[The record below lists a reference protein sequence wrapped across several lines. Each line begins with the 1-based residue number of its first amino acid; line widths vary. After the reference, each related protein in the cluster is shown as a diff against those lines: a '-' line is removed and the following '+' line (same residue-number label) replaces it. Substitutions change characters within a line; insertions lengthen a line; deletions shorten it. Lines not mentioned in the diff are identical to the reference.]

1 MAVDVRN
8 RLQPALLDRLTD
20 DEPEQRHETESHRIM
35 SKTQLRQAVLR
46 DLGALFNAVQ
56 PLGDEAE
63 PYPLLAESVLNFGL
77 PSLSGQLASK
87 LDVGGLE
94 NAIRQAIL
102 RFEPRIL
109 ADTLQVT
116 ALEATNV
123 LNTHNVIEFEI
134 RGHLWSQPVP
144 LEILLRTELDLE
156 AGQIEM
162 RDVAGVAP
170 SKAR

>member
-1 MAVDVRN
+1 
-8 RLQPALLDRLTD
+8 
-20 DEPEQRHETESHRIM
+20 M